1 MHGLLFVV
9 TRSVNG
15 REFRPFTAICMSLA
29 GGMHGLG
36 NQ

>member
-1 MHGLLFVV
+1 VV

-15 REFRPFTAICMSLA
+15 REFRHLTVICTPPP
-29 GGMHGLG
+29 GDMHDSG